1 MITREQAIKI
11 VSTAIKADEFSL
23 NTDEIII
30 DDSLTIEKPYC
41 WIFTY
46 TSKLW
51 QETAD
56 YKYALAGNAPIIID
70 KQTGNR
76 TSYSTEFDVDAIV
89 NKYEE
94 ENGLWN
100 LILVNMKSFDQNK
113 MLLLKDKMSFSYQ
126 KLKELK
132 NGITNYIDRGSESR
146 LLCLQY
152 DFLKLDIETKLI
164 ATWDIE

>member
-1 MITREQAIKI
+1 MITLEEAIKI
-11 VSTAIKADEFSL
+11 VSTAIKANEFSL
-23 NTDEIII
+23 NTEEIII

-51 QETAD
+51 QETGD
-56 YKYALAGNAPIIID
+56 YKHALAGNAPIIID
-70 KQTGNR
+70 KRTGNR
-76 TSYSTEFDVDAIV
+76 TSYSTKYDMETIV

-100 LILVNMKSFDQNK
+100 LILVDKEPFDQNK
-113 MLLLKDKMSFSYQ
+113 MLLLKNKMSFDYQ

-132 NGITNYIDRGSESR
+132 SGITNNIDRGSESR